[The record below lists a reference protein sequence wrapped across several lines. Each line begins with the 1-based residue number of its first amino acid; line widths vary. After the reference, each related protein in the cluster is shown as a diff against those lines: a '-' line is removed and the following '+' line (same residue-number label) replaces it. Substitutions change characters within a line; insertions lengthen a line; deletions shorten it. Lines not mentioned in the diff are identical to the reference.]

1 MQQEVATLEQECV
14 LFDIKFSK
22 YQEPFLT
29 SMVTAEKLE
38 KMHSFVYTMTDH
50 QCYPPAVAGSVQ
62 AGEWS
67 SEAVVGLCP
76 PGPVLHRGV
85 EENNLE
91 PAGCR
96 EHGR

>member
-29 SMVTAEKLE
+29 SMVAEKIRIDI
-38 KMHSFVYTMTDH
+38 FAYAMTGH
-50 QCYPPAVAGSVQ
+50 QCYTPAVARSVQ
-62 AGEWS
+62 VGERS
-67 SEAVVGLCP
+67 TEAVVGLCA